1 MGNCNKQDECVW
13 FVVIIVVVVD
23 VPQLGLRSRDGDG
36 ATSKKAIFPSSCE
49 RKAQRSS
56 GTKLTNVFVKL
67 NKKDRQNTV

>member
-1 MGNCNKQDECVW
+1 MFG
-13 FVVIIVVVVD
+13 FVVIVVD
-23 VPQLGLRSRDGDG
+23 VPQLWLEVQRWRWGHVEKSNLSLL
-36 ATSKKAIFPSSCE
+36 SE